1 VSATASPFSRD
12 RIGVQTLSG
21 EGSPSSGST
30 RWLEVDVAPDHATAV
45 VERLRGLIAQIPDHP
60 SLVPVIDAGVRN
72 GRVFIVTPSVTGESL
87 DSALAVYG
95 PAAFGDALPRL
106 QQVADALDRA
116 AASGLWHGALTPRH
130 IIVAAEDTHL
140 LEVGVAQ
147 ALLRGGE
154 RIRPARQYAAPE
166 VLGGET
172 ASPAADQYSLAAIA
186 HEWLFGQA
194 VGPGESVVTV
204 PHLPGVNTDALS
216 TAFTVALS
224 PHPQV
229 RFASCTA
236 FVDALGKATR
246 VDVDPLPPRPVEF
259 ARPAT
264 IEIAPLPTIELFE
277 PEDEPVLHGVPMAFS
292 ALNASPPAAG
302 FGRSAL
308 AAALVTGIAIGA
320 AAMWM
325 WMPVRER
332 VVADAGTQ
340 EFIDE
345 RGNAAAV
352 APSRSTPVP
361 EPPATP
367 SADDVAPVAREA
379 TASLLVRSTPAG
391 ATVSIDGVARGVTPL
406 PLRDLEFGDHVVI
419 VSRPGYVAAER
430 QVTLT
435 SDRPARSIELSLAA
449 ERVARAAAPA
459 GPAGVA
465 TAGSLVV
472 ESRPAGATVVVDG
485 RSVGVTPLTIT
496 PMTPGRHS
504 VRLERAGYRAWM
516 TTIDVQAGA
525 RARVAASMVGGQE
538 EE

>member
-1 VSATASPFSRD
+1 
-12 RIGVQTLSG
+12 LSG

-30 RWLEVDVAPDHATAV
+30 RWLEVDVAPNHATAV
-45 VERLRGLIAQIPDHP
+45 VEQLRGLIGQIPDHP
-60 SLVPVIDAGVRN
+60 SLVPVIDAGIRN

-106 QQVADALDRA
+106 QQLADALDRA
-116 AASGLWHGALTPRH
+116 AARGIWHGALTSRH
-130 IIVAAEDTHL
+130 IIVGAEDTHL

-166 VLGGET
+166 VLAGET
-172 ASPAADQYSLAAIA
+172 ASAAADQYSLAAIA
-186 HEWLFGQA
+186 HEWLFGQT
-194 VGPGESVVTV
+194 VGPAESVVAV
-204 PHLPGVNTDALS
+204 PHLPGLSTDALS
-216 TAFTVALS
+216 GAFTAALS
-224 PHPQV
+224 PHRQE

-236 FVDALGKATR
+236 FVDALGTATR
-246 VDVDPLPPRPVEF
+246 VDGDVAPPPPIEF
-259 ARPAT
+259 ARPAA
-264 IEIAPLPTIELFE
+264 IELAPPPTIELFE
-277 PEDEPVLHGVPMAFS
+277 PEAEPVLDTVPMAFS
-292 ALNASPPAAG
+292 ALNAPPPTTG
-302 FGRSAL
+302 FGRGAL

-325 WMPVRER
+325 WLPTRER
-332 VVADAGTQ
+332 VVADGGTQ
-340 EFIDE
+340 ALIDE

-352 APSRSTPVP
+352 APSDSIPVP
-361 EPPATP
+361 EPPAATA
-367 SADDVAPVAREA
+367 ADDVAPVTRAA

-419 VSRPGYVAAER
+419 VSRAGYVAAER

-435 SDRPARSIELSLAA
+435 SERPSRSIELTLPA
-449 ERVARAAAPA
+449 ERVARGSAPA
-459 GPAGVA
+459 GPAAVEA
-465 TAGSLVV
+465 TGSLVV

-485 RSVGVTPLTIT
+485 RSVGVTPVTIT
-496 PMTPGRHS
+496 PVTPGRHS
-504 VRLERAGYRAWM
+504 VRLERAGYRPWV